1 MNDHHDQ
8 PGNVALDTHVADL
21 TITPAERD
29 LLRKLGERVLTLST
43 RQIEAEK
50 KVLWKRTNMLSAARP
65 LILCDP
71 EFSWREIIP
80 EESLKCTHMLAR
92 HWEHRLRKEIFWGEQ
107 MGDDRV
113 VESRFAVGWV
123 YKRTYWGPDTSSV
136 HPQPTLNNLND
147 LSGLQFQTITVDR
160 EATTDIVH
168 LAREVFGGILSVKL
182 REQWYWSLG
191 LTRELIKLRGFDQ
204 FMKDVKESPQG
215 LHQLMAFLRDGT
227 LDLITFLENAGLY
240 SLNNE
245 GDYIGSG
252 GFGWTSEL
260 PAKDYQGT
268 ARAKDLWALFESQD
282 TKGLDPELF
291 NEFILQYQKPVME
304 RFGLIC
310 YGCCEPISE
319 RWDFLK
325 EIPNIRRV
333 SVSQTCDRAKMAEA
347 LQDRYVYSYR
357 PDPKILS
364 ATSFNEEAARKE
376 LRDTLEKTKGCH
388 LEIIMKDHETIHND
402 PARAIA
408 WCKIAK
414 EEIARYYQ

>member
-1 MNDHHDQ
+1 MNDHDQ
-8 PGNVALDTHVADL
+8 PGKVALDTHVTDL

-29 LLRKLGERVLTLST
+29 VLRRLGERVMALST

-50 KVLWKRTNMLSAARP
+50 KTLWMRTNSLQAARP

-80 EESLKCTHMLAR
+80 DAELECANPLAR
-92 HWEHRLRKEIFWGEQ
+92 HWEHRLRKEIFWGEK

-113 VESRFAVGWV
+113 VESRFKVGWV
-123 YKRTYWGPDTSSV
+123 YKRTFWGPDTSAV
-136 HPQPTLNNLND
+136 NPQPTLKDLND
-147 LSGLQFQTITVDR
+147 LSGLQFQVIAVDR
-160 EATTDIVH
+160 DATTEIVH
-168 LAREVFGGILSVKL
+168 LAREVFDRVLPVKL

-191 LTRELIKLRGFDQ
+191 LTRELIKLRGLESFKRDI
-204 FMKDVKESPQG
+204 KDNPEG
-215 LHQLMAFLRDGT
+215 LHNLMAFLRDGT
-227 LDLITFLENAGLY
+227 LDLITFLEQAGLY

-252 GFGWTSEL
+252 GFGWTTQL

-282 TKGLDPELF
+282 TRDLSPELF
-291 NEFILQYQKPVME
+291 DEFVLQYQKPVME
-304 RFGLIC
+304 RFGLVC

-319 RWDFLK
+319 RWHLLQNV
-325 EIPNIRRV
+325 PNIRRV
-333 SVSQTCDRAKMAEA
+333 SVSPTCNRAKMAEA
-347 LQDRYVYSYR
+347 LQDRYVYSCR
-357 PDPKILS
+357 PNPAILAAS
-364 ATSFNEEAARKE
+364 SFDADAARKE
-376 LRDTLEKTKGCH
+376 IRDILEKAKGCH
-388 LEIIMKDHETIHND
+388 LEIIMKDHDTIHND

-408 WCKIAK
+408 WCRIAR